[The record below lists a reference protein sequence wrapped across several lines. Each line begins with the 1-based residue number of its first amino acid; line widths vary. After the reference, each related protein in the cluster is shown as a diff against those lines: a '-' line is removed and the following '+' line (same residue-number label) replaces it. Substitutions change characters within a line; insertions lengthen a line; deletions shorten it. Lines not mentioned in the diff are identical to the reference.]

1 MKSPTLII
9 TLILLLLNV
18 LFGYMMSSYG
28 WVNVS
33 LTSLAII
40 GNCFLMF
47 LVSAMSIKDG
57 FRVSFNCLFPLFTLI
72 EIWCGIAAPN
82 RFEDNGQLV
91 AIIILIF
98 IQILLLVGANA
109 ISKSVE

>member
-9 TLILLLLNV
+9 CVILLALNII
-18 LFGYMMSSYG
+18 FGFILSSYG
-28 WVNVS
+28 WINVS

-40 GNCFLMF
+40 VNCLLML
-47 LVSAMSIKDG
+47 LVSAMHIKDG
-57 FRVSFNCLFPLFTLI
+57 FRVSFNCLLPLFTLI

-98 IQILLLVGANA
+98 IQVLLLVGANA
-109 ISKSVE
+109 ISKSVK